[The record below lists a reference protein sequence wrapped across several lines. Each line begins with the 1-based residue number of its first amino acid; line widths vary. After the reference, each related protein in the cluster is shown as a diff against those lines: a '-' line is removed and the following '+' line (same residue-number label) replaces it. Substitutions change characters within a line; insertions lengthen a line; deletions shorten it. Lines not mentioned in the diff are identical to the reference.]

1 MSDTFTPQ
9 INLRRLRKGKNLI
22 FNQKYWPILQN
33 WKGKATIT
41 GSAALYAFG
50 LIDRLP
56 NDIDFLVDSS
66 TFEPGRKLY
75 TELKRY
81 SGMTQKLNMIGWYT
95 QSGYNVDFFHNA
107 NHSKII
113 CDGHTFHHP
122 FEIIQKKIEIH
133 ESSNSISKIR
143 RTDYE
148 DVLVA
153 FKKIKPDYN
162 LVY

>member
-9 INLRRLRKGKNLI
+9 INLRRLRKGNNLL
-22 FNQKYWPILQN
+22 FNQKYWPILEH

-56 NDIDFLVDSS
+56 NDIDFVVDSS
-66 TFEPGRKLY
+66 TFEPGQKLY
-75 TELKRY
+75 THVGRY
-81 SGMTQKLNMIGWYT
+81 SGMSNKIDMLGWFVEL
-95 QSGYNVDFFHNA
+95 GYNVDFFHNT

-113 CDGHTFHHP
+113 CDGHIFHHP

-133 ESSNSISKIR
+133 ESNPPGSR
-143 RTDYE
+143 YTRTDYE
-148 DVLVA
+148 DVSYC
-153 FKKIKPDYN
+153 FKKIKPDY
-162 LVY
+162 LAD